1 MAAAADPTTTARAAE
16 RQIRRDLAALYRL
29 AAHFG
34 WDDLLNT
41 HISARL
47 PDEGGEEVFLIN
59 PYGLMFEEVTA
70 SNLVKINAEGEILEP
85 GPWRV
90 NRAGFVIHSA
100 IHRARP
106 DAGCVIH
113 FHTRSGVAVSATR
126 QGLLPLNQTALIVGQ
141 DVAYHDF
148 EGVAFD
154 LDEQPRLVRDLGSSH
169 YMILRNHGTLTIGAT
184 VAEAFSR
191 AYFLEWACDVQVR
204 TLAMG
209 ADIYPVTSD
218 VIAKVPLQTGGEM
231 GRRYA
236 TELLWPAMLRKAER
250 LDPGY
255 AD

>member
-1 MAAAADPTTTARAAE
+1 MATLAPAADRTAE
-16 RQIRRDLAALYRL
+16 LHIRRDLAALYRL
-29 AAHFG
+29 TAHFG

-47 PDEGGEEVFLIN
+47 PDEDGEEVFLIN

-70 SNLVKINAEGEILEP
+70 SSLVKINGEGEILEP
-85 GPWRV
+85 TPYRV
-90 NRAGFVIHSA
+90 NKAGFVIHSA
-100 IHRARP
+100 VHRARP

-113 FHTRSGVAVSATR
+113 YHTRSGVAVSATR
-126 QGLLPLNQTALIVGQ
+126 QGLLPLNQTALIIGQ

-154 LDEQPRLVRDLGSSH
+154 LDEQPRLVGDLGDRNI
-169 YMILRNHGTLTIGAT
+169 MILRNHGTLTIGAT

-209 ADIYPVTSD
+209 ADLYPVTD
-218 VIAKVPLQTGGEM
+218 AVIDKVPLQTGGEM

-236 TELLWPAMLRKAER
+236 TELLWPAMLRKVAR
-250 LDPGY
+250 LDPGF
-255 AD
+255 AA